1 MCLPHTQVVLTAHHY
16 QNIISTGSPCFG
28 FFKCTLLRYSLK
40 RIFLQ
45 SLKANF
51 WLFRLALSKTDFC
64 ILYFCVGI
72 FVFGTNFDFFG
83 RNFIISVYFFHF
95 LGFLWCDQI
104 LYFWGNDEILYF
116 WHSDEILHF
125 WGNDEILHFWE
136 FRKFCYFDTKNL
148 NFVSKKLK
156 IRIQKK

>member
-1 MCLPHTQVVLTAHHY
+1 M
-16 QNIISTGSPCFG
+16 
-28 FFKCTLLRYSLK
+28 
-40 RIFLQ
+40 
-45 SLKANF
+45 
-51 WLFRLALSKTDFC
+51 ALSKTDFC
-64 ILYFCVGI
+64 ILYFWVGI
-72 FVFGTNFDFFG
+72 FVFGTNFDFFW
-83 RNFIISVYFFHF
+83 RNFIISEYFFHF
-95 LGFLWCDQI
+95 FGFLGCDQI

-156 IRIQKK
+156 IRIQKIKIRIQKIKIRIKKIKFRIQKIKIRINKNSFSSAHAINPASSSTHDPTLSPT